1 MKAARIVDG
10 IVFEI
15 LIPAE
20 GFSLAQCYHPA
31 IVADCV
37 FVDDSVQVG
46 DAYSVEPPVEPP
58 VE

>member
-31 IVADCV
+31 IIADCV

-46 DAYSVEPPVEPP
+46 DAYVAPVVEEPA
-58 VE
+58 E

>member
-10 IVFEI
+10 IVVEI
-15 LIPAE
+15 MVPAE

-31 IVADCV
+31 IIADCV

-46 DAYSVEPPVEPP
+46 DAYPAPVVEEPA
-58 VE
+58 E